1 MSHIV
6 EKHFAERA
14 NAVWLSLLWSGLA
27 ACVVGALIFDFVYL
41 FTR

>member
-6 EKHFAERA
+6 DRHFAERA
-14 NAVWLSLLWSGLA
+14 NAVWLSLLWGSLA
-27 ACVVGALIFDFVYL
+27 ACVVAALIFDLAYL